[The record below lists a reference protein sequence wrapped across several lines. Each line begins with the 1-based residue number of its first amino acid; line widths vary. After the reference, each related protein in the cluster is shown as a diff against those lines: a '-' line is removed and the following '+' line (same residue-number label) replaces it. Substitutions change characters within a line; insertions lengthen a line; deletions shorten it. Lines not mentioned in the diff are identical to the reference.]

1 MIVGELINCSYI
13 CIDIKE
19 LIVKLELI
27 SSSRSFLII
36 ILHPLP
42 THMELPIFYITH
54 PDTLNTLIICL
65 LPDTPKIKPMAEPS
79 YDR

>member
-1 MIVGELINCSYI
+1 
-13 CIDIKE
+13 
-19 LIVKLELI
+19 
-27 SSSRSFLII
+27 
-36 ILHPLP
+36 
-42 THMELPIFYITH
+42 MELPIFYITH